1 MNANENWVRVG
12 AVGDIAEGET
22 SSVAIGDVPIALYN
36 VRGRIFATQAHCTH
50 GSAELADGYIEG
62 GEVVCPF
69 HGGRFDIASGR
80 ATAAPCEAPLTVY
93 ETRIVDCDLFVNLSG
108 TQVQA

>member
-1 MNANENWVRVG
+1 MNPSENWFRVG
-12 AVGDIAEGET
+12 AVADIAEGEA
-22 SSVAIGDVPIALYN
+22 SRVEVGAVPIALYN

-62 GEVVCPF
+62 GEIVCPF
-69 HGGRFDIASGR
+69 HGGRFDIGSGR

-93 ETRIVDCDLFVNLSG
+93 ETRVVDDGLFVNLSG
-108 TQVQA
+108 TQAEA